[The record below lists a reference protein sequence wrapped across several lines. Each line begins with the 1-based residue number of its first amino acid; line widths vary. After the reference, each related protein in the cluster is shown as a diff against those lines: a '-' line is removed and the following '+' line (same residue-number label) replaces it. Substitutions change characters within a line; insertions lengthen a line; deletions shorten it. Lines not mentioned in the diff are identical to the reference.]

1 MLPIHLLLWTF
12 GRYHWC
18 LRKRKMDCKNA
29 VPSSPVAPP
38 PLIQT
43 TKDLDRKVLRETL
56 SIFALGSFLR
66 MLKSKKSN
74 YNVIK
79 QDGESE

>member
-1 MLPIHLLLWTF
+1 
-12 GRYHWC
+12 
-18 LRKRKMDCKNA
+18 MDCKNA
-29 VPSSPVAPP
+29 VPSSPVAPTAF
-38 PLIQT
+38 IQS

-56 SIFALGSFLR
+56 YSEIIQRHRRSIFALGSFLR

>member
-1 MLPIHLLLWTF
+1 
-12 GRYHWC
+12 
-18 LRKRKMDCKNA
+18 MDCKNA

-38 PLIQT
+38 ALIQT

-56 SIFALGSFLR
+56 YSEIIQRHRRSIFALGSFLR

>member
-1 MLPIHLLLWTF
+1 
-12 GRYHWC
+12 
-18 LRKRKMDCKNA
+18 MDSN
-29 VPSSPVAPP
+29 VPPVQMPVA
-38 PLIQT
+38 
-43 TKDLDRKVLRETL
+43 KSDRKVLRETL
-56 SIFALGSFLR
+56 YSEILQRHRRSIFALGSFLR

>member
-1 MLPIHLLLWTF
+1 ME
-12 GRYHWC
+12 
-18 LRKRKMDCKNA
+18 CKN
-29 VPSSPVAPP
+29 PP
-38 PLIQT
+38 PSTLQNHIKT
-43 TKDLDRKVLRETL
+43 TATTTDLDRKVLRETL
-56 SIFALGSFLR
+56 YSEIFQRHRKSIFALGSFLR